1 MKSWTCEND
10 ISTIILEYYS
20 GITPLLIFQKCLNFN
35 DISRNYS
42 CFQAIM
48 KFIIMKIVK
57 FFIIKKIIVKAIFA
71 RTMQYL

>member
-20 GITPLLIFQKCLNFN
+20 RITPLLIFQKYLNFN

-48 KFIIMKIVK
+48 KIIKI
-57 FFIIKKIIVKAIFA
+57 FIIKKIIVKTIFA
-71 RTMQYL
+71 RTMKYL